1 MRRLWDVFTVNS
13 RTYTKLFDIR
23 RRVDLYTTFDM
34 RIHVCVQFPTLFPIP
49 SPNAT
54 RLYKI
59 VSTVRR
65 DDVHVFTK
73 MTDLCTIL
81 TYKDVPA
88 S

>member
-1 MRRLWDVFTVNS
+1 M
-13 RTYTKLFDIR
+13 
-23 RRVDLYTTFDM
+23 
-34 RIHVCVQFPTLFPIP
+34 
-49 SPNAT
+49 T

-65 DDVHVFTK
+65 DDVHVFIK
-73 MTDLCTIL
+73 MTDLCTIF